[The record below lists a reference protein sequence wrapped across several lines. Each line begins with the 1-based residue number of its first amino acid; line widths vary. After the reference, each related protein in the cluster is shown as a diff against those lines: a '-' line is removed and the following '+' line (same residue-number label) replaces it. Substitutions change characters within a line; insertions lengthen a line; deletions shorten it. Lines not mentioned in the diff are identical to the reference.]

1 MGLRDILIGMQNGP
15 RGQRPPP
22 GSGGSSGMSPLTI
35 ALLALLAY
43 KAFKGRGAQAGAQTI
58 PAGQPGGGTSLPR
71 GSTANSGGGLGD
83 LLGGLFGGGGR
94 SASASANPEGSL
106 GGLLQGGLGGLL
118 GGAAAGGL
126 ITGALGNILQDFQQS
141 GQTPAARSWI
151 ASGPNEEISPGELER
166 ALGSDTLDALSQ
178 HTGMGRRELLEGL
191 SQNLPDLIDQLTP
204 SGRLPTE
211 EEAARMV

>member
-1 MGLRDILIGMQNGP
+1 MGLIDILTGMQNGP

-22 GSGGSSGMSPLTI
+22 GSGGGGMSPLTM

-43 KAFKGRGAQAGAQTI
+43 KAFKGRGGQGAQTL
-58 PAGQPGGGTSLPR
+58 PAGQAS
-71 GSTANSGGGLGD
+71 ANAGGGLGD
-83 LLGGLFGGGGR
+83 LLGGMFGGGTRG
-94 SASASANPEGSL
+94 ASLGPSPGGGL

-118 GGAAAGGL
+118 GGAAAGSL
-126 ITGALGNILQDFQQS
+126 INGALGNILKDFQQS
-141 GQTPAARSWI
+141 GQGPAARSWI
-151 ASGPNEEISPGELER
+151 ASGPNQEISPGELER
-166 ALGSDTLDALSQ
+166 ALGSDTLDALTQ
-178 HTGMGRRELLEGL
+178 HTGMERRELLEGL